1 MTEWLVVNAREAQW
15 FYAPGRASR
24 VTFEEDDE
32 FPQVG
37 VSLFVLEPGEPIG
50 LYHWEADQE
59 DFLVRSGEAL
69 LVIEGEERP

>member
-1 MTEWLVVNAREAQW
+1 
-15 FYAPGRASR
+15 